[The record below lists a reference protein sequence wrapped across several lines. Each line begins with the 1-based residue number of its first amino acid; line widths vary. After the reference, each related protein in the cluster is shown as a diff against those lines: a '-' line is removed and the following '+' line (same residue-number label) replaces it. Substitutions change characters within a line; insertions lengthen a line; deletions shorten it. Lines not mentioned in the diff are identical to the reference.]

1 MAAATPQ
8 SPSPPT
14 PRVARPANGHN
25 PLWSRPTEAKHRAR
39 YAVAV
44 PSNDRD
50 PSTGEGDIGA
60 AGDGQAGA
68 TGKRV
73 AANRSATASSLSN
86 RTATGARGRTPTGRQ
101 SFSTKWAIDRL
112 DEREKRYSLVAAVGA
127 AAFAVSI
134 YLDETNNKQFRLAK
148 GQLTPQS
155 TLVVGLICAAL
166 LLGAALLGRRAP
178 VGFVALFTGASFS
191 SSFFFLGLP
200 FFALAVW
207 LLYRSYKVQRDANAN
222 AVAAGSGMRAA
233 AAARSSGATPARGNR
248 AAPARTGGSRKRSAT
263 GPQANKRY
271 TPKRP
276 PPPKPKPPR
285 RERKESAN
293 PGQS

>member
-1 MAAATPQ
+1 
-8 SPSPPT
+8 
-14 PRVARPANGHN
+14 
-25 PLWSRPTEAKHRAR
+25 
-39 YAVAV
+39 V
-44 PSNDRD
+44 PSNDRE
-50 PSTGEGDIGA
+50 PSAGGGDAGT
-60 AGDGQAGA
+60 AGDGQTGA
-68 TGKRV
+68 NGKR
-73 AANRSATASSLSN
+73 ASANRSTAASSGSS
-86 RTATGARGRTPTGRQ
+86 RPAAGTRGRTPAGRQ

-134 YLDETNNKQFRLAK
+134 YLDETNNKRFRLAK

-200 FFALAVW
+200 FFVLAVW
-207 LLYRSYKVQRDANAN
+207 LLYRSYKVQRDANT
-222 AVAAGSGMRAA
+222 AAT
-233 AAARSSGATPARGNR
+233 AAARSSGPAPARTSR
-248 AAPARTGGSRKRSAT
+248 AAPARTGGARKKGAT

>member
-1 MAAATPQ
+1 MTVP
-8 SPSPPT
+8 
-14 PRVARPANGHN
+14 ARDRESSGDGGTDGDGDDGAER
-25 PLWSRPTEAKHRAR
+25 S
-39 YAVAV
+39 AVAKRSAGNRTSSAS
-44 PSNDRD
+44 PGPAR
-50 PSTGEGDIGA
+50 A
-60 AGDGQAGA
+60 AGTRSRTTAG
-68 TGKRV
+68 
-73 AANRSATASSLSN
+73 
-86 RTATGARGRTPTGRQ
+86 GRP

-112 DEREKRYSLVAAVGA
+112 DEREKRYSLVGAVAA

-134 YLDETNNKQFRLAK
+134 YLDETNNKRFRLAK
-148 GQLTPQS
+148 GQLTPQA
-155 TLVVGLICAAL
+155 TLVVGIICAAL

-200 FFALAVW
+200 FFVLAVW
-207 LLYRSYKVQRDANAN
+207 LLYRSYKVQRDANMA
-222 AVAAGSGMRAA
+222 ATAAGGARTA
-233 AAARSSGATPARGNR
+233 AAARSSGPAPPRAGR
-248 AAPARTGGSRKRSAT
+248 AAPARSGSSRKKAAT
-263 GPQANKRY
+263 GPQANKRF

>member
-1 MAAATPQ
+1 ML
-8 SPSPPT
+8 SC
-14 PRVARPANGHN
+14 
-25 PLWSRPTEAKHRAR
+25 PTEAKRRAR
-39 YAVAV
+39 YAVGV
-44 PSNDRD
+44 PSNDRE
-50 PSTGEGDIGA
+50 PS
-60 AGDGQAGA
+60 AGDGDVGTADDGQTSA
-68 TGKRV
+68 TGKR
-73 AANRSATASSLSN
+73 AGANRSTVASSGSS
-86 RTATGARGRTPTGRQ
+86 RTATGTRGRTPTGRQ

-134 YLDETNNKQFRLAK
+134 YLDETNNKRFRLAK

-207 LLYRSYKVQRDANAN
+207 LLYRSYKVQRDANA
-222 AVAAGSGMRAA
+222 AATAGGGMRAA
-233 AAARSSGATPARGNR
+233 AAARSSGPAPPRGSR
-248 AAPARTGGSRKRSAT
+248 AAPARAGGARKKGAT